1 MSKSKVEWEQYLTD
15 MLFADE
21 GETSVFDFFDAL
33 MTRCASKVA
42 ELNSDDFTDID
53 PYRRYDDG
61 SFSDI
66 IASASA
72 LLDVIYYNG
81 LRHGR
86 FIESYVSNDRR
97 SKFNENYLF
106 VSRFISDTREK
117 SRAKG
122 KKKIDELIRDVE
134 VTIDRD
140 AKAKQYRKFAKKL
153 DVF

>member
-1 MSKSKVEWEQYLTD
+1 MSKSKYDWEQYLTD
-15 MLFADE
+15 MLFAYE
-21 GETSVFDFFDAL
+21 GDTSVFDFFDAL
-33 MTRCASKVA
+33 MTRCAAKIS
-42 ELNSDDFTDID
+42 ELDPNDFTEID
-53 PYRRYDDG
+53 PYRKYDDG

-66 IASASA
+66 IAGASA

-97 SKFNENYLF
+97 NKFNENYLY
-106 VSRFISDTREK
+106 VSRFISNARDKT
-117 SRAKG
+117 RAKG
-122 KKKIDELIRDVE
+122 KRKIDELIRDVE

-140 AKAKQYRKFAKKL
+140 AKAKQYRKFSKKL